1 MAQVLVRKLLLIYW
15 ITLSSADLTA
25 LLSSAPKDYTDLI
38 LNKTRGSTPE
48 WLKGALYRVGP
59 GLFEHGGRSVNSVT
73 DGLAKVH
80 SWVFDG
86 DEPVKYSAIMVPSYN
101 YNITTKNNIYA
112 PNLVIENV
120 IPDFCMM
127 EEMELMI
134 ESIEKKDN
142 AIIAIVL

>member
-1 MAQVLVRKLLLIYW
+1 MAQVLVRKLLLICW

-38 LNKTRGSTPE
+38 LNKTRGITPK

-86 DEPVKYSAIMVPSYN
+86 DEPVKYSAIMVPSYI
-101 YNITTKNNIYA
+101 YNRTMKDNILA
-112 PNLVIENV
+112 PNMVIGDV
-120 IPDFCMM
+120 VPDSTMM
-127 EEMELMI
+127 EEMELMM
-134 ESIEKKDN
+134 ESIEKKTT
-142 AIIAIVL
+142 LSSL